1 MKKRDLTKK
10 FYALFWQPV
19 YLVFL
24 VMEWLKLLMIISLI
38 PIKQ

>member
-19 YLVFL
+19 YLVFV
-24 VMEWLKLLMIISLI
+24 VMHLQKIM
-38 PIKQ
+38 